1 MHGLVVTLPHKQFLK
16 LKPMKTYIA
25 LLRGINVGGRNK
37 VKMDTL
43 KAVLEKLGL
52 IEVTTYIQSGN
63 VVFKSNIIDK
73 AGLEKKIETTIESNF
88 KFKVTVLIT
97 TKNDLSK
104 ILEASPFKNPED
116 IEAKQLYYALLKD
129 KPLKINEQTLLQEN
143 YPNEQFLVTH
153 NCVYLNCLKGAGKAK
168 LTNNI
173 VENKLK
179 VSATTRNHRTILKLI
194 KIASLREMQ

>member
-1 MHGLVVTLPHKQFLK
+1 
-16 LKPMKTYIA
+16 MKTYIA